1 MTLIVAGTAI
11 VPGTTILL
19 ALNVGEN
26 GSSSL
31 NVNTASDQNPLW
43 QVLRPS
49 FRISTLTIFQGKD
62 INEDALE
69 LVLSTFFTVT
79 LCAELYAEKGWKGK
93 IGYWCCQP
101 AVMLNCQYAENSKSR
116 YHRMIWRYMSQTHGA
131 HTSHFQAHYTKPKKK
146 KTRSVLVL

>member
-49 FRISTLTIFQGKD
+49 FRISTLTIF
-62 INEDALE
+62 
-69 LVLSTFFTVT
+69 
-79 LCAELYAEKGWKGK
+79 
-93 IGYWCCQP
+93 
-101 AVMLNCQYAENSKSR
+101 
-116 YHRMIWRYMSQTHGA
+116 
-131 HTSHFQAHYTKPKKK
+131 
-146 KTRSVLVL
+146 